1 MSGDIN
7 MKTLST
13 FTQNESVNEIN
24 SVNGKKSI
32 IEQSQNSVNENIPFV
47 SDLTNCVNDIA
58 KSVNVNE
65 TPRAKKPIKTSTA
78 ILNTQMLVDE
88 FDTED
93 RLDKKFITKQ
103 LQHIPYSIRIVAKN
117 TYNRFFKL
125 DSNGKFQANSYLRT
139 LAEFAKNLAIDV
151 TWSESQIELI
161 AKSRADMCHS
171 YAANLAH
178 QGEMDDEVL
187 SALESVLLQ
196 NNISPRKGKY
206 VLGDISRYC
215 SDKWWH
221 KKLARLQNIEL
232 ETLSQ
237 YVRIVSKQS
246 QIYLSD
252 ANFQRGRERKRRNQ
266 IFLDSL
272 EAVNEKGECVDLKVL
287 ADTNT
292 SNPVN
297 RRNELMTRLHGCE
310 VYGDKHNYVAD
321 FLTVTCPSR
330 MHSVHNNGKPNDKY
344 DETTPKQANQYLGGQ
359 WAKTRAH
366 LARLNV
372 DYFGFRVAEPHHDGT
387 PHWYLLVFVKPK
399 DRQALRE
406 TMSYYALEVDG
417 DEKGAAKYRFKIDP
431 INKAKGSAVGYIAK
445 YISKNIDGYGLD
457 KDEYGKAS
465 NESALRVCEWSSLWG
480 IRQFQQFGGP
490 PVNLWREARRLA
502 LTKEVNITPVWM
514 AADKG
519 DWCEFIEALGG
530 VNVARKDLPV
540 TLVKEFIET
549 EGEYWE
555 PIGYVVVGLSCGGE
569 IYSSREHTWTKR
581 RKENVSS
588 LGLGENEV

>member
-7 MKTLST
+7 MKTSST
-13 FTQNESVNEIN
+13 FTPNESVNEIN

-32 IEQSQNSVNENIPFV
+32 IEQAQNSVNENIPFL
-47 SDLTNCVNDIA
+47 SDLSTSVNEIA

-65 TPRAKKPIKTSTA
+65 TRRAKKPLKTSTA

-103 LQHIPYSIRIVAKN
+103 LQHIPYSVRIVAKN

-139 LAEFAKNLAIDV
+139 LAEFTKNLAIDV

-221 KKLARLQNIEL
+221 KKLTRLQNIEL

-252 ANFQRGRERKRRNQ
+252 ANFQRGREKKRRNK

-272 EAVNEKGECVDLKVL
+272 EAVNEKGESVDLKVL
-287 ADTNT
+287 ADSNT

-310 VYGDKHNYVAD
+310 VYGDKHHYVAD

-387 PHWYLLVFVKPK
+387 PHWHILVFVKPK
-399 DRQALRE
+399 DRHVLRE
-406 TMSYYALEVDG
+406 TMSHYALEVDG
-417 DEKGAAKYRFKIDP
+417 DEKGASKYRFKIDP

-445 YISKNIDGYGLD
+445 YISKNIDGFGLE

-490 PVNLWREARRLA
+490 PVTLWREARRLA
-502 LTKEVNITPVWM
+502 LTEEVNITPVWV

-540 TLVKEFIET
+540 SLVKEFIET